1 MNGSLIQEFS
11 RNDESHDLV
20 GALQNLM
27 YSQVS
32 YYFFNAVFSQV
43 SVAAMHLQCVITN
56 SWT

>member
-11 RNDESHDLV
+11 RNNESHDLV

-56 SWT
+56 S